1 MFYPVE
7 LLSRRRRGKLAPC
20 WLAATSSEKIF
31 KRHYNP
37 GAIKKI
43 NTVETCEQILEI
55 MQSRNRS
62 NRFSLYLSSQL
73 MYGITRIHRL
83 QVVNYQKE
91 VFEMQKKF
99 DSGGGRGGD
108 GRGLENKE
116 DEYDAVQDLEL
127 RAIDVPI
134 STQNFPNAQLE
145 IDLHL
150 LPDEEFDERLRTI
163 MKDAACCD
171 FGALND
177 EELDFMLKHDFNLA
191 LDQMHELQTA
201 KERSAFSKKTAD
213 DVTIEEIQEKQ
224 LSQETRGPV
233 LVDISERKKSKEGLL
248 LTPQKRQP
256 HQMQVEP
263 PTKRRRLFFDTASV
277 TDVPPV
283 EDVAVP
289 PAPVEDVAVPPVPVE
304 EVAVPPA
311 PVEDVVVPAELPREE
326 TRMLVLPQQEETNM
340 ELESL
345 DSSYFVIR
353 SRSKKSKIIDKKTEL
368 SDRQLK
374 KWRQNVKIHC
384 EKLDKPLTKNLSLT
398 PAINL
403 FNQPSESPR
412 RWNKSLR
419 SRFAARITGPF
430 KSVNEDVAH
439 AEFTQFFEQMRV
451 EETVSKL
458 DLPTEEVSTFQRMAE
473 MAIAAEPGDS
483 VANVL
488 PMTNIIHETMDV
500 SMVPLPKEV
509 PEAIVLEEGTSIVE
523 QGPDQERMNISND
536 ECFED
541 IDILLER
548 QRQSPKTAKHIPVPS
563 TSSSSGH
570 SQPALTSQ
578 EILVLLEVFWR
589 EKDTVKFSELI
600 SPDTYTREDA
610 ATAFE
615 ILLDLYAQDKLI
627 LQQTDHSKPLWIS
640 KYRDDR
646 D

>member
-7 LLSRRRRGKLAPC
+7 LLSHRRRGKLAPC
-20 WLAATSSEKIF
+20 WLAATVSEKLF
-31 KRHYNP
+31 KRHYNS

-55 MQSRNRS
+55 MQLRNRS
-62 NRFSLYLSSQL
+62 DRFSLYLSSQL
-73 MYGITRIHRL
+73 MCGITRIHRL
-83 QVVNYQKE
+83 QVAHYQKE
-91 VFEMQKKF
+91 VFEMQQKF
-99 DSGGGRGGD
+99 DSGG
-108 GRGLENKE
+108 LKNKE
-116 DEYDAVQDLEL
+116 YEYDAVKDLEL
-127 RAIDVPI
+127 CAIDVPI

-150 LPDEEFDERLRTI
+150 LPDEEIDERQRTI
-163 MKDAACCD
+163 VKDAACCD

-233 LVDISERKKSKEGLL
+233 LLDISERKKSKEGLL

-256 HQMQVEP
+256 QQMQKVET
-263 PTKRRRLFFDTASV
+263 PTKRRRLFSDTASA

-283 EDVAVP
+283 ED
-289 PAPVEDVAVPPVPVE
+289 
-304 EVAVPPA
+304 VAVPPA

-326 TRMLVLPQQEETNM
+326 TRMLVLPQQEETDM

-353 SRSKKSKIIDKKTEL
+353 SHSKKSKIIDKKTEL
-368 SDRQLK
+368 SDKQLQ
-374 KWRQNVKIHC
+374 KWRQNVNIHC
-384 EKLDKPLTKNLSLT
+384 KKLDKPLTKNLSLT

-403 FNQPSESPR
+403 FNQSSHSPR

-419 SRFAARITGPF
+419 SRFAARIAGPF
-430 KSVNEDVAH
+430 KNVNEDVAF
-439 AEFTQFFEQMRV
+439 AEFTQFFEKMHV
-451 EETVSKL
+451 EETVSRL
-458 DLPTEEVSTFQRMAE
+458 DLPAEEASTFQKTE
-473 MAIAAEPGDS
+473 MAIAAESGDS
-483 VANVL
+483 VTSL
-488 PMTNIIHETMDV
+488 LTEKTIIYETMDV

-523 QGPDQERMNISND
+523 QRPDQERINISND

-563 TSSSSGH
+563 TIPSTSSSSGH

-578 EILVLLEVFWR
+578 EILALLEVVWHD
-589 EKDTVKFSELI
+589 KKAVKFSELI

-615 ILLDLYAQDKLI
+615 ILL
-627 LQQTDHSKPLWIS
+627 
-640 KYRDDR
+640 
-646 D
+646 

>member
-73 MYGITRIHRL
+73 MCGIIRIHRL

-91 VFEMQKKF
+91 VFEMQQKF
-99 DSGGGRGGD
+99 DSGGGRGGGGGGGRRG
-108 GRGLENKE
+108 GRGGRGSRGGGLEKKE
-116 DEYDAVQDLEL
+116 DESDAVQDLEL
-127 RAIDVPI
+127 HAIDVPI

-145 IDLHL
+145 RDLHL
-150 LPDEEFDERLRTI
+150 LPDEGSDDRLRTI

-177 EELDFMLKHDFNLA
+177 EELDFMNNFNFS
-191 LDQMHELQTA
+191 LDRMHKQIG
-201 KERSAFSKKTAD
+201 KERSAFPKKIPD
-213 DVTIEEIQEKQ
+213 IIIEKVQEKQ
-224 LSQETRGPV
+224 LSQETEETRGPV
-233 LVDISERKKSKEGLL
+233 LVDISERNKLKERLL

-256 HQMQVEP
+256 HQVQVET
-263 PTKRRRLFFDTASV
+263 PTKRRRLFSDTASA

-289 PAPVEDVAVPPVPVE
+289 PAPVED
-304 EVAVPPA
+304 VAVPPA

-353 SRSKKSKIIDKKTEL
+353 SHSKKSKIIDKKTEL
-368 SDRQLK
+368 SNKLLK
-374 KWRQNVKIHC
+374 KWRQDVNIHC
-384 EKLDKPLTKNLSLT
+384 KKLDRPLTKNLSLT

-403 FNQPSESPR
+403 FNQPSDSPR

-430 KSVNEDVAH
+430 KSVNEDVAL
-439 AEFTQFFEQMRV
+439 AEFTQFEKMPVKIPEEMRV
-451 EETVSKL
+451 EETVSRL
-458 DLPTEEVSTFQRMAE
+458 NLPAEEVSTFQKTGI
-473 MAIAAEPGDS
+473 AIAAEPGDS

-488 PMTNIIHETMDV
+488 TVTNIIPETKDV
-500 SMVPLPKEV
+500 SMVPLPNAV
-509 PEAIVLEEGTSIVE
+509 PEAIVLEE
-523 QGPDQERMNISND
+523 D
-536 ECFED
+536 
-541 IDILLER
+541 
-548 QRQSPKTAKHIPVPS
+548 IPVPS

-589 EKDTVKFSELI
+589 DKETVKFSELI

-615 ILLDLYAQDKLI
+615 ILLDLYAQEKLI
-627 LQQTDHSKPLWIS
+627 LQQTDYSKPLWIS
-640 KYRDDR
+640 KYRD
-646 D
+646 

>member
-1 MFYPVE
+1 MFYPID

-20 WLAATSSEKIF
+20 WLAATVSEKLF
-31 KRHYNP
+31 KSHYNSS
-37 GAIKKI
+37 AIKKI

-55 MQSRNRS
+55 LQLRNRS
-62 NRFSLYLSSQL
+62 DRFSLYLSSQL
-73 MYGITRIHRL
+73 MCGVTRIHRL
-83 QVVNYQKE
+83 HVVYYQKE

-99 DSGGGRGGD
+99 DSGGGSGGRGRGG
-108 GRGLENKE
+108 GRGGGGGGLNKE
-116 DEYDAVQDLEL
+116 DDAVQDLEL

-134 STQNFPNAQLE
+134 STQDFPNAQLE

-150 LPDEEFDERLRTI
+150 LSDEEFDDRLRTI
-163 MKDAACCD
+163 VKDAACCD

-177 EELDFMLKHDFNLA
+177 EELDFMLKHDFNLS
-191 LDQMHELQTA
+191 LDRMDELRTA

-213 DVTIEEIQEKQ
+213 DITIEEIQEKQ
-224 LSQETRGPV
+224 LSQETSGPV
-233 LVDISERKKSKEGLL
+233 LVDISERKKSKEGPL

-256 HQMQVEP
+256 REMQVETP
-263 PTKRRRLFFDTASV
+263 MKRRRLFSDTASP
-277 TDVPPV
+277 TDVPLV
-283 EDVAVP
+283 ED
-289 PAPVEDVAVPPVPVE
+289 
-304 EVAVPPA
+304 VAVPPA

-326 TRMLVLPQQEETNM
+326 TRMLVLPQQEETGM

-353 SRSKKSKIIDKKTEL
+353 SHSKKSKIIDQNKVL
-368 SDRQLK
+368 SDKQLQ
-374 KWRQNVKIHC
+374 KWRQNVNIHC
-384 EKLDKPLTKNLSLT
+384 KKLDKPLTKNLSLT

-403 FNQPSESPR
+403 FNQPSDSPR

-430 KSVNEDVAH
+430 KSVNEDVAL
-439 AEFTQFFEQMRV
+439 AECTQFFEKMRV
-451 EETVSKL
+451 EETVSRL
-458 DLPTEEVSTFQRMAE
+458 DLPTEEVSTFQKTE

-488 PMTNIIHETMDV
+488 TVTNIIHETMDV

-523 QGPDQERMNISND
+523 QRPDQEEMNISND

-541 IDILLER
+541 VNILLER
-548 QRQSPKTAKHIPVPS
+548 QRQSPKTAKHIPPVPS
-563 TSSSSGH
+563 TSSLSGH

-578 EILVLLEVFWR
+578 EILVLLQVFWR
-589 EKDTVKFSELI
+589 DKLAVKFSELI
-600 SPDTYTREDA
+600 PPDTYSREDA

-615 ILLDLYAQDKLI
+615 ILLDLYAQEKLI
-627 LQQTDHSKPLWIS
+627 LEQTDCSEPLWIV
-640 KYRDDR
+640 KYND
-646 D
+646 

>member
-7 LLSRRRRGKLAPC
+7 LLSHRRRGQLAPC
-20 WLAATSSEKIF
+20 WLAATVSEKLF
-31 KRHYNP
+31 KRHYNS

-55 MQSRNRS
+55 MQSRNKS

-91 VFEMQKKF
+91 VFEMQQKF
-99 DSGGGRGGD
+99 DSGGGSGGRGGG
-108 GRGLENKE
+108 GRELENKE
-116 DEYDAVQDLEL
+116 YEYDAVKDLEL
-127 RAIDVPI
+127 CAIDVPI

-150 LPDEEFDERLRTI
+150 LPDEEIDERLRTI

-191 LDQMHELQTA
+191 LDRIDEMQTA

-213 DVTIEEIQEKQ
+213 DITIEEIEEEQ

-256 HQMQVEP
+256 QQMQVET
-263 PTKRRRLFFDTASV
+263 PTKRRRLFSDTASA

-283 EDVAVP
+283 EDVAVL
-289 PAPVEDVAVPPVPVE
+289 
-304 EVAVPPA
+304 PA

-326 TRMLVLPQQEETNM
+326 TRMLVLPQQEETDM
-340 ELESL
+340 ELEPL

-353 SRSKKSKIIDKKTEL
+353 SHSKKSKIIDKKTEL
-368 SDRQLK
+368 SDKQLQ
-374 KWRQNVKIHC
+374 KWRQNVNIHC
-384 EKLDKPLTKNLSLT
+384 KKLDEPLTKNLSLT

-403 FNQPSESPR
+403 FNQSSHSPR

-419 SRFAARITGPF
+419 SRFAARIAGPF
-430 KSVNEDVAH
+430 KSVNEDVAL
-439 AEFTQFFEQMRV
+439 AEFTQFFEKMRV
-451 EETVSKL
+451 EETVSRL
-458 DLPTEEVSTFQRMAE
+458 DLPAEEASTFQKTE
-473 MAIAAEPGDS
+473 MAIAAESGDS
-483 VANVL
+483 VTSVL
-488 PMTNIIHETMDV
+488 TETTIIYETMDV

-523 QGPDQERMNISND
+523 QRPDQERINISND

-563 TSSSSGH
+563 TIPSTSSSSGH

-578 EILVLLEVFWR
+578 EILALLEVVWR
-589 EKDTVKFSELI
+589 DKEAVKFSELI

-615 ILLDLYAQDKLI
+615 ILLDLYEQEKLI
-627 LQQTDHSKPLWIS
+627 LRQIDFSKPLWIV
-640 KYRDDR
+640 KYQD
-646 D
+646 